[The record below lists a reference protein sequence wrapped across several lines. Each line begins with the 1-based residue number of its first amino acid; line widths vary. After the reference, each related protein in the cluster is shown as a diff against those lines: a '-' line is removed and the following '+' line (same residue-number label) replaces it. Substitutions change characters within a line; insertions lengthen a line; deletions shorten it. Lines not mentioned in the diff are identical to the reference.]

1 MLSDG
6 EYPIFLNDEQLAKIS
21 KEDLVNNYKQ
31 LQNCIETLNTKRQ
44 QNEKE
49 KLFEIAKLK
58 NLILMKY
65 VSSKEQ
71 ESTVILNSYFLVF
84 QTVLKVI
91 SLLESISGNA
101 KIKASSAAIES
112 IC

>member
-1 MLSDG
+1 
-6 EYPIFLNDEQLAKIS
+6 
-21 KEDLVNNYKQ
+21 
-31 LQNCIETLNTKRQ
+31 
-44 QNEKE
+44 
-49 KLFEIAKLK
+49 
-58 NLILMKY
+58 MKY

>member
-1 MLSDG
+1 MSSDG

-31 LQNCIETLNTKRQ
+31 LQNYIETLKTKNQ

-71 ESTVILNSYFLVF
+71 ESTVILTSFFQYFKLY
-84 QTVLKVI
+84 
-91 SLLESISGNA
+91 
-101 KIKASSAAIES
+101 
-112 IC
+112 